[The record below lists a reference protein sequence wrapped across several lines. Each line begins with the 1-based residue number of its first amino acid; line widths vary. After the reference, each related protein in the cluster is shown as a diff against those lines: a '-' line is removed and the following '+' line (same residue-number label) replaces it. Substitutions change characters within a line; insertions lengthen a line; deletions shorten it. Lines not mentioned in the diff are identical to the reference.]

1 MPELSGQ
8 RILVVGGTAGIGLA
22 CAARMQDAGATIT
35 LAGRDRTRGDAAAAR
50 LGAGLVTGDASD
62 PAQARRMVEEAAA
75 AMGGLDVLL
84 SGAGGDPMPRLL
96 KDIPIEALMGDIT
109 GSLAPVV
116 LPASA
121 AYDVMAG
128 QDGGCILTIAS
139 DAGKL
144 ATPGESAIGA
154 AMAAIAMFSRTM
166 ATEGKRNGIRV
177 NCLTP
182 SIVRGT
188 PLYDRLMEDPF
199 AGKLF
204 GKAESMAGLGVAEPA
219 DLAELATFLASPAAA
234 KITGQTISVT
244 GGISA
249 I

>member
-1 MPELSGQ
+1 MADLTGQ
-8 RILVVGGTAGIGLA
+8 RVLVVGGTAGIGFA
-22 CAARMQDAGATIT
+22 CAAQMQLAGATIT
-35 LAGRDRTRGDAAAAR
+35 LAGRNPDRGKAAANR
-50 LGAGLVTGDASD
+50 LGAALVTGDASD
-62 PAQARRMVEEAAA
+62 PCSARSMVEQAASL
-75 AMGGLDVLL
+75 MGGLDVLL

-96 KDIPIEALMGDIT
+96 QDIPVEELMGDLT
-109 GSLAPVV
+109 RSLAPLI
-116 LPASA
+116 LPARA
-121 AYDVMAG
+121 AYGIMAAEG
-128 QDGGCILTIAS
+128 GGCILTIAS

-154 AMAAIAMFSRTM
+154 AMAATAMFTRAI
-166 ATEGKRNGIRV
+166 ATEGKRNGIRA

-188 PLYDRLMEDPF
+188 PLYERLMADPF

-204 GKAESMAGLGVAEPA
+204 GKAEAMAHLGVAEPE
-219 DLAELATFLASPAAA
+219 DLAHLATFLASPAAR

-244 GGISA
+244 GGIST

>member
-1 MPELSGQ
+1 
-8 RILVVGGTAGIGLA
+8 
-22 CAARMQDAGATIT
+22 
-35 LAGRDRTRGDAAAAR
+35 
-50 LGAGLVTGDASD
+50 
-62 PAQARRMVEEAAA
+62 MVEEAAA

-96 KDIPIEALMGDIT
+96 KDIPIEALMGDVT
-109 GSLAPVV
+109 GSLAPVI
-116 LPASA
+116 LPARA
-121 AYDVMAG
+121 AYDVMAAQG
-128 QDGGCILTIAS
+128 GGCILTIAS

-154 AMAAIAMFSRTM
+154 AMAGIIMFSRAM
-166 ATEGKRNGIRV
+166 ATEGKRNGIRA

-182 SIVRGT
+182 SIVRST
-188 PLYDRLMEDPF
+188 PLYARLMDDTF

-204 GKAESMAGLGVAEPA
+204 GKAEAMAGLGVAEPE
-219 DLAELATFLASPAAA
+219 DLAELAAFLASPAAA